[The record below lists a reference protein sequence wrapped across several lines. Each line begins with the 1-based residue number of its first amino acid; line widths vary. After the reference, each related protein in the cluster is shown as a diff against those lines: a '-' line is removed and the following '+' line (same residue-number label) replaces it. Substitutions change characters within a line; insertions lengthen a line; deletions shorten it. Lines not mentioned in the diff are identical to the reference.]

1 MVKKSV
7 GWSKFHHVVYVD
19 DHDEDHYDEEE
30 EHDDQDDEEHDD
42 RNDEEHHDNYNE
54 NDDYNANCQIPV
66 RPLNFRII
74 KIVNDT
80 KQNFYAVSLN
90 EILIPAKM
98 MMIMFMTMMMRSTR
112 VKSQKMTNHDMGV
125 SNLKDDKDTCS

>member
-1 MVKKSV
+1 MVKNSV
-7 GWSKFHHVVYVD
+7 GRSKFHHVVDAD

-30 EHDDQDDEEHDD
+30 HDDEDDEEHDD

-66 RPLNFRII
+66 RPPNFRII

-80 KQNFYAVSLN
+80 KQCF
-90 EILIPAKM
+90 AKTSM
-98 MMIMFMTMMMRSTR
+98 QFHEM
-112 VKSQKMTNHDMGV
+112 KS
-125 SNLKDDKDTCS
+125 